1 MKKWFHEAKGGH
13 TPEVQADYFRRGH
26 RIFAQHP
33 HCLGS
38 FMFCW
43 RDAYHCY
50 HCGASDCPAE
60 CYWGIVDTQC
70 RPKPAYYAVKE
81 ALAEYYKDE

>member
-26 RIFAQHP
+26 RIFAQNP

-38 FMFCW
+38 FMFYW

-50 HCGASDCPAE
+50 HCGASDCPGRVLL
-60 CYWGIVDTQC
+60 GIVDTQC